1 MDYDC
6 APPCGGGN
14 MLQSFISDN
23 ILFVIIV
30 LAVLFGLGYF
40 VTKAAVK
47 NGILE
52 ALKEPDCPLAP
63 PCPSCGL

>member
-23 ILFVIIV
+23 ILFVIIEIGRAHV
-30 LAVLFGLGYF
+30 
-40 VTKAAVK
+40 
-47 NGILE
+47 
-52 ALKEPDCPLAP
+52 
-63 PCPSCGL
+63 